1 MEDPQTSRRSKQRR
15 IIVGSVSILVILL
28 LSLVF
33 IFSPSWIR
41 RVPFSA
47 PDASYH
53 SWDEILQNPQPI
65 TVEVYNTGT
74 NQTTLSGLMN
84 MDHERAANIP
94 DENIDIP
101 ILVFVIHHQDLGAY
115 LIDAGFDKS
124 WVHSPYGTVRGV
136 LVPQKMAQGW
146 QEPGMD
152 TASIIE
158 QQNIAL
164 QGVFLTH
171 LHMDHTGGIVD
182 LPKDIPY
189 VLGKGEPYFNFRFL
203 IQGDHLKGIDQ
214 LYELDF
220 STGIDLPP
228 LGRGIDVF
236 GDGSFWAI
244 DASGHSK
251 ALVIYMVNGVERQVL
266 LTGDACNIELQ
277 FDVGVGPGSFSAD
290 MEKGQDTLDRIIL
303 FAEQYP
309 EVELIFG
316 HDLQD

>member
-1 MEDPQTSRRSKQRR
+1 MKHEPKSRSGIQRR
-15 IIVGSVSILVILL
+15 TLVLGISALIIVLI
-28 LSLVF
+28 SLVW
-33 IFSPSWIR
+33 IFRPAWIR
-41 RVPFSA
+41 RVPYAA

-53 SWDEILQNPQPI
+53 SWDEIFQHPQPI

-84 MDHERAANIP
+84 LDHERAANIP

-101 ILVFVIHHQDLGAY
+101 ILVFVIRHQELGDY

-124 WVHSPYGTVRGV
+124 WVHSPYGTVRGF
-136 LVPQKMAQGW
+136 LVPQMMAQGW
-146 QEPGMD
+146 QEPGTD
-152 TASIIE
+152 TASIME
-158 QQNIAL
+158 QQSLAL

-189 VLGKGEPYFNFRFL
+189 ILGKDEPYFNFRFI
-203 IQGDHLKGIDQ
+203 IQSDHLAGIDQ

-244 DASGHSK
+244 EANGHSK
-251 ALVIYMVNGVERQVL
+251 GLVIFMVNGVERQVL
-266 LTGDACNIELQ
+266 LTGDACNIRLQ
-277 FDVGVGPGSFSAD
+277 FDVGVGPGTFSSD
-290 MEKGQDTLDRIIL
+290 MEEGQDKLERIMAFIQ
-303 FAEQYP
+303 QYP

-316 HDLQD
+316 HEY